1 MIDVENPKLNLT
13 TKSLPAEK
21 TPATPASRVSMTG
34 WVQYAV
40 AWMILKSLTHLPRR
54 AAIFFGEQVAAF
66 IFLCIPRLQRVGMRN
81 LELAFPEK
89 PLTERKT
96 ILKQSICSLGRQLGE
111 FSQLPKLTA
120 ETVRSLVVYDGLE
133 HFQSAQAQGKGVLVL
148 TGHFGSWELS
158 AFSHAL
164 NGYPMN
170 ILVRRIDNPLIEAL
184 VNRYRTCSGNHTIDK
199 NGSARAILT
208 ALRNRETVGVLSDL
222 NMVRNQGVFCDFFG
236 LPACSTPALAT
247 LALRTGAP
255 VVPGF
260 LIWEAAQKRYRLQ
273 FDPAVEL
280 IETGDSK
287 HDIEENTAR
296 FMKIIEHK
304 VRAYPEQWLW
314 IHRRWKTRPEG
325 DPGLYQG

>member
-1 MIDVENPKLNLT
+1 MIDVENAKLNLT
-13 TKSLPAEK
+13 AKSLPAEK
-21 TPATPASRVSMTG
+21 APATSAPRVSAIE
-34 WVQYAV
+34 WLQYAAV
-40 AWMILKSLTHLPRR
+40 WTILNGLTRLPRQ
-54 AAIFFGEQVAAF
+54 AAIFFGEQLAALLF
-66 IFLCIPRLQRVGMRN
+66 FCIPRLHRVGLRN

-89 PLTERKT
+89 PVAERQT
-96 ILKQSICSLGRQLGE
+96 ILKQSIRSLGRQLGE
-111 FSQLPKLTA
+111 FSQLPKLTV
-120 ETVRSLVVYDGLE
+120 ETVGSLVVYDGLE
-133 HFQSAQAQGKGVLVL
+133 HFHSAQAHGKGVLVL

-164 NGYPMN
+164 YGHPMN

-208 ALRNRETVGVLSDL
+208 ALRNRETVGVLADL
-222 NMVRNQGVFCDFFG
+222 NMVRNQGVFCNFFG
-236 LPACSTPALAT
+236 LPACSTPMLAT

-255 VVPGF
+255 VIPGF
-260 LIWEAAQKRYRLQ
+260 LIWEADQKRYRLR

-296 FMKIIEHK
+296 FMKIIEQK
-304 VRAYPEQWLW
+304 VQAHPEQWLW

-325 DPGLYQG
+325 DPGLY